1 MVFTADLKSQAGS
14 PTLLSRAMS
23 DQRSPSTVQDGGT
36 PVAVSPSMKQV
47 MRQVARLASI
57 DMPVLILGETGTGK
71 EIIARAIHHGGLRG
85 DAPLGCV
92 NCGALPG
99 QLVES
104 TLFGHER
111 GAFTGAEQSQAGVF
125 EASDGG
131 TVLLDEIGELPLA
144 AQAALLRILETKR
157 VTRVG
162 GTTERPVDV
171 RFVAATHRNLEA
183 MCTAGTFR
191 WDLYYRLNVMS
202 LQLAPLRFRVPDIR
216 PLAERFLAAAVSRNG
231 LSARGFG
238 SDALRTL
245 EGYDWPG
252 NVREL
257 KNVVERAAVVT
268 EGDTVTTAEL
278 PEHLKA
284 VAETQEL
291 PMPPARRPK
300 AETRMRPDLDDAVSS
315 DPQPGP
321 EPESAPHEAS
331 TLVRGSVPKA
341 APEAM
346 PDFKTQM
353 QQAEIEVI
361 VRALRRTQLN
371 QTEAARLLQMPLRT
385 LVHKMKVLDIR
396 RILAEREAAG
406 RICP

>member
-1 MVFTADLKSQAGS
+1 M
-14 PTLLSRAMS
+14 R
-23 DQRSPSTVQDGGT
+23 
-36 PVAVSPSMKQV
+36 QV
-47 MRQVARLASI
+47 MRQVDRLASI
-57 DMPVLILGETGTGK
+57 DVPVLILGETGTGK
-71 EIIARAIHHGGLRG
+71 EVVARAIHDGGQRAG
-85 DAPLGCV
+85 KPLGCV
-92 NCGALPG
+92 NCGALPS
-99 QLVES
+99 QLVEGI
-104 TLFGHER
+104 LFGHEK
-111 GAFTGAEQSQAGVF
+111 GAFTGADTRQSGVF

-144 AQAALLRILETKR
+144 AQAALLRVLETKR

-171 RFVAATHRNLEA
+171 RFLAATHRNLEA
-183 MCTAGTFR
+183 MCAAGTFR

-216 PLAERFLAAAVSRNG
+216 PLAERFLVDAATRNS
-231 LSARGFG
+231 LSARSFG
-238 SDALRTL
+238 DDAVRTL
-245 EGYDWPG
+245 EAYDWPG

-268 EGDTVTTAEL
+268 EREVVTMGDL
-278 PEHLKA
+278 PDQLRA
-284 VAETQEL
+284 SAETQEL
-291 PMPPARRPK
+291 PTPPRLPS
-300 AETRMRPDLDDAVSS
+300 AVSH
-315 DPQPGP
+315 PRVAEPPNAP
-321 EPESAPHEAS
+321 EPAPETEAAPAAEAS
-331 TLVRGSVPKA
+331 PMPA
-341 APEAM
+341 DPPESM

-396 RILAEREAAG
+396 RILAERESEG
-406 RICP
+406 RIAS

>member
-1 MVFTADLKSQAGS
+1 
-14 PTLLSRAMS
+14 MS
-23 DQRSPSTVQDGGT
+23 IVQLVNAIEGAEA
-36 PVAVSPSMKQV
+36 PVAASPSMQQI
-47 MRQVARLASI
+47 MRQARRLASI
-57 DMPVLILGETGTGK
+57 DVPVLILGETGTGK
-71 EIIARAIHHGGLRG
+71 EVIARAIHVGGARA
-85 DAPLGCV
+85 DKKMGCV

-104 TLFGHER
+104 ILFGHER
-111 GAFTGAEQSQAGVF
+111 GAFTGADQRQAGVF

-131 TVLLDEIGELPLA
+131 TVLLDEIGELPMA
-144 AQAALLRILETKR
+144 AQAALLRVLETKR

-171 RFVAATHRNLEA
+171 RFLAATHRNLEA
-183 MCTAGTFR
+183 MCSAGTFR

-216 PLAERFLAAAVSRNG
+216 PLAERFLHSAAERNDLMARRFGDDAVC
-231 LSARGFG
+231 
-238 SDALRTL
+238 TL
-245 EGYDWPG
+245 ESYDWPG

-268 EGDTVTTAEL
+268 DGEVVTMNDL
-278 PEHLKA
+278 PEVLRA
-284 VAETQEL
+284 SADTQEL
-291 PMPPARRPK
+291 PSPPTAATATVK
-300 AETRMRPDLDDAVSS
+300 VV
-315 DPQPGP
+315 QP
-321 EPESAPHEAS
+321 EPEPEPDLPETPAVA
-331 TLVRGSVPKA
+331 VA
-341 APEAM
+341 AEQM

-371 QTEAARLLQMPLRT
+371 QTEAARLLRMPLRT

-396 RILAEREAAG
+396 RILAEGDDQDRVS
-406 RICP
+406 P